1 MLIQQNETK
10 RESLT
15 IKEIS
20 CTWISWGWEKFL
32 MKHDL
37 QTQTFCS
44 FLKIPD
50 LSATIKTL
58 PNIDLFKTEPIWR
71 HAELH

>member
-20 CTWISWGWEKFL
+20 FTWISWGWQKFL
-32 MKHDL
+32 TKHVL
-37 QTQTFCS
+37 
-44 FLKIPD
+44 
-50 LSATIKTL
+50 
-58 PNIDLFKTEPIWR
+58 
-71 HAELH
+71 